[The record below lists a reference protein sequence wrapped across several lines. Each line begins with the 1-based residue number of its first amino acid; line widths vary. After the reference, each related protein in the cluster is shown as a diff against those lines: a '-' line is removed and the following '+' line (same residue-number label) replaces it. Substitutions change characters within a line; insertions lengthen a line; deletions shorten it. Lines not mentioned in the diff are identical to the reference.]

1 MKIAVCGIGVAGSY
15 LISRLKDSHE
25 IVGYERMSEDKH
37 DSICAWG
44 TSKAR
49 MIEMCKKSGI
59 DFNDYVIHDGKNM
72 HIEMNNNEKFD
83 IKLHGLCTYDK
94 IKLIKDFVKG
104 CKINYGTAPKLEELE
119 KEFDLIVD
127 CTGFHRVYLPKLEQD
142 FFLPTYEYKVEY
154 KDSVPY
160 DDFLVRPFAK
170 MTGYFW
176 YFPLGGKFAH
186 IGAGDY
192 KKNHVKA
199 TDEFLEKYGGTVV
212 KTVGRPIRLATPNL
226 CKPFFKGKV
235 VGVGESIGTVYPLL
249 GEGIIPSMECVDI
262 FVKNLGD
269 NDAYEKEVLDHFKIY
284 GKVFNFVRNKMKNK
298 FSLIKQIAELLSI
311 FRYMKKNEERFGMEI
326 HMRDL
331 MKVAKA

>member
-154 KDSVPY
+154 KESVPY

>member
-15 LISRLKDSHE
+15 LISRLKDTHE
-25 IVGYERMSEDKH
+25 VIGFERMPENKH

-44 TSKAR
+44 TCKPR
-49 MIEMCKKSGI
+49 MIELCNKSGV
-59 DFNDYVIHDGKNM
+59 DFEDYVIHDGKNM
-72 HIEMNNNEKFD
+72 HVEMNNSEKFD
-83 IKLHGLCTYDK
+83 IGLHGLCTYDK
-94 IKLIKDFVKG
+94 IQLIKDFVKG
-104 CKINYGTAPKLEELE
+104 VKVNFGTSPKLEDLE

-127 CTGFHRVYLPKLEQD
+127 CTGFHRVYLPKLKED

-154 KDSVPY
+154 DGKVPY
-160 DDFLVRPFAK
+160 DDFLVRPFDK

-176 YFPLGGKFAH
+176 YFPLGKNLAH

-199 TDEFLEKYGGTVV
+199 TDKFLEKYGGKVL
-212 KTVGRPIRLATPNL
+212 KTVGRPIRLATPNM

-262 FVKNLGD
+262 FVRNLG
-269 NDAYEKEVLDHFKIY
+269 NNEAYEKEVMEHFKIY

-298 FSLIKQIAELLSI
+298 FNMVKQILELLSI
-311 FRYMKKNEERFGMEI
+311 FRYMKKNEARFGMEI
-326 HMRDL
+326 HISDL

>member
-15 LISRLKDSHE
+15 LISRLKDEHE
-25 IVGYERMSEDKH
+25 VVGFERMPAEKH

-44 TSKAR
+44 TCKQR
-49 MIEMCKKSGI
+49 MVELCKKSGF
-59 DFNDYVIHDGKNM
+59 DFNNYVIHNGKNM

-83 IKLHGLCTYDK
+83 IGLHGLCTYDK
-94 IKLIKDFVKG
+94 IRLIKDFVKG
-104 CKINYGTAPKLEELE
+104 CKINYGVAPKLEDLE

-127 CTGFHRVYLPKLEQD
+127 CTGFHRSYLPKLEED
-142 FFLPTYEYKVEY
+142 FYLPTYEYKVEY
-154 KDSVPY
+154 DGTPPY

-192 KKNHVKA
+192 KKNHIKE
-199 TDEFLEKYGGTVV
+199 TDEFLKEFGGTVK

-226 CKPFFKGKV
+226 CKPFFNGKV

-262 FVKNLGD
+262 FVRNLG
-269 NDAYEKEVLDHFKIY
+269 NNEAYEKEVLEHFKIY
-284 GKVFNFVRNKMKNK
+284 GKVFNFVRNKMKGK

-311 FRYMKKNEERFGMEI
+311 FRYMKKNEDRFGMEI